1 VRLGESSQCPS
12 TQVPGGDDFDCL
24 QRSVDVQEDGY
35 FSHQPEEGVSVLEV
49 NCIQDAQLASL
60 KIHRLRLP
68 TKSEGPIGP
77 KQKCLS

>member
-1 VRLGESSQCPS
+1 MSRRTGI
-12 TQVPGGDDFDCL
+12 
-24 QRSVDVQEDGY
+24 
-35 FSHQPEEGVSVLEV
+35 FSHQPEEGVSVLAA
-49 NCIQDAQLASL
+49 NCIRDAQLAPL